1 MRNSQAA
8 KPVNSRGF
16 ANRAALQVVLK
27 FYSCNIMGF
36 PAIHAQGES
45 FFVRIAKVG
54 LTGGKKDT
62 TGDHQVGNIFPVTGV
77 LIMWFIREAA

>member
-1 MRNSQAA
+1 
-8 KPVNSRGF
+8 
-16 ANRAALQVVLK
+16 
-27 FYSCNIMGF
+27 MGF

-77 LIMWFIREAA
+77 LIMWFTREAA